1 MLVDSVAI
9 DFFSTYPL
17 KILDVF
23 VTRNKSNFFLGEHY
37 MRVTT
42 RVLTRAALR
51 LIFGQL
57 CGSRSRPFR
66 HRNDQQSL
74 LIHLG
79 HLSRNGCQP
88 KRARLRKRHR
98 NCVVHSLHDT
108 YFCGHVM
115 SPLLKR
121 MHETHGLVG
130 RQK

>member
-1 MLVDSVAI
+1 
-9 DFFSTYPL
+9 
-17 KILDVF
+17 
-23 VTRNKSNFFLGEHY
+23 

-42 RVLTRAALR
+42 RVSTRAALR
-51 LIFGQL
+51 PILGRL
-57 CGSRSRPFR
+57 CDARSRPYR

-88 KRARLRKRHR
+88 KRDGLRKKQRIGV
-98 NCVVHSLHDT
+98 NHSLHDKHLR
-108 YFCGHVM
+108 GHVM

-121 MHETHGLVG
+121 MHQGRGLLG

>member
-1 MLVDSVAI
+1 
-9 DFFSTYPL
+9 
-17 KILDVF
+17 
-23 VTRNKSNFFLGEHY
+23 
-37 MRVTT
+37 MRVKN
-42 RVLTRAALR
+42 RVSTRAALR
-51 LIFGQL
+51 LILAQL

-88 KRARLRKRHR
+88 KRAGLRKRQR
-98 NCVVHSLHDT
+98 ICVSHSLHDT
-108 YFCGHVM
+108 CNRGHVM

-121 MHETHGLVG
+121 MHQGRGLLG